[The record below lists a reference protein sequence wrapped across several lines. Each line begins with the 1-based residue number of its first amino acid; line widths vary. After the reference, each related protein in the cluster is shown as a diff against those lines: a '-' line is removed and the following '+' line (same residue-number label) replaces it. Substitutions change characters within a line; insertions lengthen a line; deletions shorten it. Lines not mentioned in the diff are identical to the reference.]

1 MLQAVRQASRLLN
14 VNKDAILVDVSEAKK
29 EEAQQLL
36 VKLGE
41 GLLDFQRILEA
52 KNRAAI
58 APQQK
63 AVLNIVGE

>member
-1 MLQAVRQASRLLN
+1 MRQASRLLN